1 MKKNNKGFTLVELL
15 AVIVIL
21 GLLMA
26 IAIPSVTKYITNSR
40 KKTLATTISSYISAV
55 MTDVNDGEYSFS
67 DGQTVF
73 AVPIECVSLEKGGD
87 NPFGNW
93 MQANDEYWA
102 YVLVQYDAVNYNYI
116 YGFTF
121 KDDAG
126 YGLYPTSSNEFNS
139 SGYQI
144 RNRLPGLDKPT
155 TGVVSQVTSV
165 DNWLGFNVV
174 HNTQLV
180 ALKAETEGVKGN
192 GKTTCTLQQK
202 GDNYSDIEAEKNAPK
217 PCSAT
222 GTSVGSVITCG
233 SEKFYLV
240 DGNEYSITGLSALKI
255 NLTDVVDSNGPKQRT
270 AHANTLYGGVH
281 YDRVPEYFTIF
292 ATEKYWPNNRK
303 EEYIYSGNEGNNV
316 YQYVEAYED
325 YLSKYVKVKSA
336 SASMIDRTI
345 LVNNLGCT
353 SNNCNNSPYYSWI
366 NTGYYWWTGTVPSG
380 DTNIYCYNPGSGKLE
395 SGVATGIFDFAVRPI
410 VTIAKEE
417 IEF

>member
-40 KKTLATTISSYISAV
+40 KKTLATSVDSYITAV
-55 MTDVNDGEYSFS
+55 MTEVNDGGYLFS
-67 DGQTVF
+67 DGSTVF

-93 MQANDEYWA
+93 MQANDNYWA
-102 YVLVQYDAVNYNYI
+102 YVLVQYDAENYNYV

-126 YGLYPTSSNEFNS
+126 YGLYPTSSDKFNS

-144 RNRLPGLDKPT
+144 RNNLPGLDKPT
-155 TGVVSQVTSV
+155 TGVVSQITSV
-165 DNWLGFNVV
+165 DNWLGFNVS
-174 HNTQLV
+174 NDTQLV
-180 ALKAETEGVKGN
+180 VLEAESEGVQGN
-192 GKTTCTLQQK
+192 KKTTCTLQQK
-202 GDNYSDIEAEKNAPK
+202 GDNYTDIESDKNKPK
-217 PCSAT
+217 PCSAN
-222 GTSVGSVITCG
+222 GTSIGSIITCG
-233 SEKFYLV
+233 SEKFYIV
-240 DGNEYSITGLSALKI
+240 DENEYAIKGFAALKI
-255 NLTDVVDSNGPKQRT
+255 NLTTVVDNNGPRQRT
-270 AHANTLYGGVH
+270 AHADTLYGGVH

-292 ATEKYWPNNRK
+292 ATEKYWEKNNR
-303 EEYIYSGNEGNNV
+303 EEFVYSGYKGNNV

-325 YLSKYVKVKSA
+325 YLSRYLNVKSA
-336 SASMIDRTI
+336 SASLIDRGT

-353 SNNCNNSPYYSWI
+353 SNNCNNSPYSWVH
-366 NTGYYWWTGTVPSG
+366 TGYYWWTGTVPTG
-380 DTNIYCYNPGSGKLE
+380 DTNIYCYNPSSGKLE
-395 SGVATGIFDFAVRPI
+395 LGGANGYFDFAVRPV
-410 VTIAKEE
+410 VTIAKSE